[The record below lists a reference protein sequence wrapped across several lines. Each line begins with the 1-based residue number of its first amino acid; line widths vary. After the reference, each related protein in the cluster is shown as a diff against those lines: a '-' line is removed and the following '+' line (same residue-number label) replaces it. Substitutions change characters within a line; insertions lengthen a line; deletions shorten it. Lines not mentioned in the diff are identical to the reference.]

1 VSVAGEVS
9 YGASKAALESYT
21 TAAALELGRFGV
33 TANVLCPPAT
43 DTGWINAAAAEQIR
57 AEGPL
62 YHIGQPEEVAELV
75 VFLASH
81 QARFVTG
88 QRLVMR

>member
-1 VSVAGEVS
+1 M
-9 YGASKAALESYT
+9 
-21 TAAALELGRFGV
+21 AAAWELGRHGI

-43 DTGWINAAAAEQIR
+43 DTGWLSPETAAELAQ
-57 AEGPL
+57 AAPL
-62 YHIGQPEEVAELV
+62 YHLGQPAEVAEV
-75 VFLASH
+75 IVFLASH